1 MEVKVRADS
10 LRMTFFK
17 FIASAGIAVCIV
29 AAILI
34 VSMSYYIDNS
44 GFILPANY
52 SEKLAMK
59 SKDTLSKASEIT
71 PDKIPEGSEYALIDK
86 NYRIIESDIDPK
98 LLNNVVEHVKSDDKQ
113 DNSINH
119 NDFLYQID
127 RKDGYLVLKY
137 TLESRYKSET
147 LNRVLPKSDNV
158 ILAVWVILE
167 AVTVIAVAIYFAN
180 RLKRNLEPLIR
191 ATDKIREQDLEFE
204 IEKTKIEE
212 FNDVI
217 YSLDELK
224 VELKKS
230 LEEQWRV
237 EESKKEQVS
246 SLAHDIKT
254 PITII
259 KGNSELLLES
269 ELAEDQQLYLKYI
282 LKNSN
287 QIEAYL
293 KKLIEISQ
301 EGKGDE
307 IYIEKVNS
315 SEFLKD
321 INDQIIAMCNTN
333 NLQLHLKEKDVPEE
347 LYLDRDLLSRAIMNL
362 VSNAVDYSSQS
373 SILTFSVRK
382 MVSEDEEDSKKVGS
396 EENRQGNKGSK
407 EGRKK
412 VGKEYAK
419 KGSNE
424 GSREDFIEFAVEDS
438 GSGFSE
444 KNIAHATKQFYMGD
458 SSRNSKM
465 HYGMGLYI
473 AKSISVKHG
482 GDLYVSN
489 SKTTGGGLVSI
500 RIPIRKIKSQ

>member
-1 MEVKVRADS
+1 MRADS
-10 LRMTFFK
+10 LRMTFLK

-34 VSMSYYIDNS
+34 VSMRYIDIS

-52 SEKLAMK
+52 SEKLAMI
-59 SKDTLSKASEIT
+59 SKDTLSKASKIT

-86 NYRIIESDIDPK
+86 NYRIVDSDIDPK
-98 LLNNVVEHVKSDDKQ
+98 LLNNVLEYVKSDDKQ
-113 DNSINH
+113 DNGINH

-167 AVTVIAVAIYFAN
+167 AVTVIAVAFYFAN

-217 YSLDELK
+217 CSLDELK

-230 LEEQWRV
+230 LEEQWIV

-269 ELAEDQQLYLKYI
+269 KLEEYQQLYLKYI

-301 EGKGDE
+301 EGKGEE
-307 IYIEKVNS
+307 INIVRVKS

-321 INDQIIAMCNTN
+321 INDQIMAICNAK
-333 NLQLHLKEKDVPEE
+333 NLQLHLKEKDAPEE

-407 EGRKK
+407 GSKEGRKK

-424 GSREDFIEFAVEDS
+424 GSREDFIEFAVEDC
-438 GSGFSE
+438 GSGFPE
-444 KNIAHATKQFYMGD
+444 KNIAHVTKQFYMGD

-473 AKSISVKHG
+473 AKSISIKHG